1 MKEPLLVDI
10 PVSGLNVV
18 CRLGDVLNCKG
29 LSLGQSFK
37 APIVVEWEILINSYT
52 EKLEHEVSAK
62 ESARPQESLLR

>member
-1 MKEPLLVDI
+1 M
-10 PVSGLNVV
+10 
-18 CRLGDVLNCKG
+18 LNCIG

-62 ESARPQESLLR
+62 ETARPQESLLR